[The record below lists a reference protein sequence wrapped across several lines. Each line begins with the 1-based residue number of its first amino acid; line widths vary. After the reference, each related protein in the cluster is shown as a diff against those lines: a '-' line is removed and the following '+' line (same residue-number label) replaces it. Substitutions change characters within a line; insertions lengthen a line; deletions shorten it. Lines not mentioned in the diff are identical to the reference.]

1 LKGGGDVLLDE
12 YRALREGAG
21 LVDRS
26 GRGKIVVAGADRR
39 TYLHAMLT
47 NDIAGLG
54 PGTGCYAAYLTPQG
68 RMIADMWVYELGDV
82 CLLDVHPSVKDVVI
96 KRLDQFIFSEDVKL
110 GDLTEAFAGF
120 GIYGPRSADVVANAI
135 RSGGSADGPAVASLV
150 DLTPLG
156 CVRVPFLRDPVIVV
170 ATDKLGVR
178 GLEIIH
184 DRRLG
189 EPLHEALVNAGGI
202 DVGSD
207 AFTAVRIEVGR
218 PKFPIDMDQDTI
230 PLEAGI
236 EKEAISF
243 TKGCYPGQEVV
254 IRILHR
260 GRGLVAKK
268 LAGLIVSDET
278 VPVRGDRLAAGDAE
292 VGHVTSAAYSP
303 SLGCPLALG
312 YVAREFL
319 EPGTEVTIAHGDKQ
333 LSAVVG
339 VLPFIAPV
347 W

>member
-1 LKGGGDVLLDE
+1 VLLDE
-12 YRALREGAG
+12 YRALRETAG
-21 LVDRS
+21 IVDRS

-47 NDIAGLG
+47 NDIAALG

-82 CLLDVHPSVKDVVI
+82 CLLDLHPSVKDTVI
-96 KRLDQFIFSEDVKL
+96 GRLGQFVFSEDVKL
-110 GDLTEAFAGF
+110 GDVTEAFAGY
-120 GIYGPRSADVVANAI
+120 GIYGPRSADAVVAAM
-135 RSGGSADGPAVASLV
+135 RGGGSEGGLAAGRLR
-150 DLTPLG
+150 DLAPSG
-156 CVRVPFLRDPVIVV
+156 SVRLPFLSDPAIVV
-170 ATDKLGVR
+170 ATNKLGLR
-178 GLEIIH
+178 GLEIFC

-189 EPLHEALVNAGGI
+189 DPLHEALVKAGAV

-207 AFTAVRIEVGR
+207 AFTAVRVEAGL
-218 PKFPIDMDQDTI
+218 PKFPVDMDQDTI

-236 EKEAISF
+236 EKRAISF

-260 GRGLVAKK
+260 GRGRVARK
-268 LAGLIVSDET
+268 LAGLLVKDET
-278 VPVRGDRLAAGDAE
+278 VPARGDRLLAGDAE
-292 VGHVTSAAYSP
+292 AGIITSAAYSP
-303 SLGCPLALG
+303 SLACPLALG
-312 YVAREFL
+312 YVAREYL
-319 EPGTEVTIAHGDKQ
+319 EPGTAVTVAHGDKN

-339 VLPFIAPV
+339 TLPFVAPV

>member
-1 LKGGGDVLLDE
+1 LKGGSDVFLDE

-47 NDIAGLG
+47 NDIAALG

-82 CLLDVHPSVKDVVI
+82 CLLDLHPSIKDLVI
-96 KRLDQFIFSEDVKL
+96 QRLDQSIFSEDVKL

-120 GIYGPRSADVVANAI
+120 GIYGPRSADVVAKAI
-135 RSGGSADGPAVASLV
+135 DSGGSADGPAAAGLA
-150 DLTPLG
+150 DLAPFRS
-156 CVRVPFLRDPVIVV
+156 VRVPFLGDPVIVV

-178 GLEIIH
+178 GLEVIY

-189 EPLHEALVNAGGI
+189 DPLHDALVNAGGI

-207 AFTAVRIEVGR
+207 AFTAVRVEAGR

-236 EKEAISF
+236 EKQAISF

-260 GRGLVAKK
+260 GRGRVARK
-268 LAGLIVSDET
+268 LAGLVVRDET
-278 VPVRGDRLAAGDAE
+278 VPVRGDRLVVGDAE
-292 VGHVTSAAYSP
+292 VGHISSAAYSP
-303 SLGCPLALG
+303 SLACPLALG
-312 YVAREFL
+312 YLAREFL
-319 EPGTEVTIAHGDKQ
+319 EPGTAVTIAHGDTS
-333 LSAVVG
+333 LSAVVAT
-339 VLPFIAPV
+339 LPFVAPA